1 MLGRKGEIYKV
12 ELLNKLID
20 FRSTLVKPFYK
31 NNNKNLN
38 LENNSLSESLEPSI
52 CYFTYIKTLKSS
64 INNINS
70 PNTLFINIL
79 INKSKL

>member
-1 MLGRKGEIYKV
+1 M
-12 ELLNKLID
+12 ELPNKLID

-31 NNNKNLN
+31 NNSENLN
-38 LENNSLSESLEPSI
+38 LENNFLSKSLEPFIYYS
-52 CYFTYIKTLKSS
+52 TYTKTIKGS

-70 PNTLFINIL
+70 PNTLLIEIP